1 MKTGFRQRL
10 DAIALSRFALP
21 DLNAD
26 KPDAA
31 ERRLPPFPF
40 PDEVSMRTRTFF
52 AIAFTALATLAT
64 AQAANA
70 AQCGNTSAGFEQW
83 VEGFKRE
90 AVGRGIS
97 QSVLDRSFANVRYNV
112 PTIRADRGQKSFK
125 LSFDEFMKKRGGQTI
140 ISRGKSMK
148 RANAP
153 LFASIERR
161 FGVPAGPIIA
171 IWGMETGFGSY
182 MGNEHTLSA
191 VSTLTYDC
199 RRSDYF
205 REQLYA
211 ALKLVAD
218 GDLDVNSRGAAHG
231 EIGQTQFLPKNVT
244 LYGVDGDGD
253 RHIDLIHSRAD
264 ALSSTANF
272 LRGHGWQPGLGYQ
285 PGEPNF
291 SAIGGWNAA
300 TVYQQAIAYIG
311 KQIDA
316 P

>member
-1 MKTGFRQRL
+1 MGMKTFC
-10 DAIALSRFALP
+10 
-21 DLNAD
+21 
-26 KPDAA
+26 K
-31 ERRLPPFPF
+31 
-40 PDEVSMRTRTFF
+40 
-52 AIAFTALATLAT
+52 ATLLAVVSICALGGAAAAAPACSNT
-64 AQAANA
+64 A
-70 AQCGNTSAGFEQW
+70 AGFEQW
-83 VEGFKRE
+83 VEGFKVE
-90 AVGRGIS
+90 AQGQGIS
-97 QSVLDRSFANVRYNV
+97 RSVLDRAFANVHYNV

-125 LSFDEFMKKRGGQTI
+125 LSFDEFMKKRGGAAI

-148 RANAP
+148 RANAEM
-153 LFASIERR
+153 FANIERR
-161 FGVPAGPIIA
+161 FGVPAGPLIA
-171 IWGMETGFGSY
+171 IWGMETGFGNY

-191 VSTLTYDC
+191 VSTLAFDC

-205 REQLYA
+205 RDQLYA

-264 ALSSTANF
+264 AMYSTANF
-272 LRGHGWQPGLGYQ
+272 LKGHGWQAGQGYQ

-291 SAIGGWNAA
+291 TAMGGWNAA
-300 TVYQQAIAYIG
+300 TVYQQALAYIG
-311 KQIDA
+311 KEIDK